1 MRLLIRVLCSAIAII
16 VSYSIANAEDHYLI
30 VQATDTQ
37 GRPIADIVIT
47 ATGDSSQPITDISGK
62 ARIKLASET
71 KPNDEITLLIVRS
84 PEKKDLVL
92 ISPWNNRVRVPPFDN
107 ATQHVAEIVLEE
119 RGIRR
124 LLESE
129 QALIALASR
138 LNAATAPKAINE
150 KTTDEQRKAALEEV
164 SKAFGLKPEDVDKA
178 IRVWGERTNDPYE
191 RGLAALYEKNYPKAT
206 EELTR
211 SLEIREKELKQKQ
224 SEVADAARFLGQ
236 SLYEQGRY
244 NDAVAAY
251 QKAVALRP
259 DDTAIMNNLGLSLAD
274 AGRYAEAE
282 PLYRRA
288 LAINEKALGADHPS
302 VATGLNN
309 LAGLHQSQGRY
320 AEAEPLFKRAL
331 TIREKALGAD
341 HPSVATGL
349 NNLAGLHQ
357 SQGRYAEAEPLYRR
371 ALAIDERALGADH
384 PGTATDLNNLA
395 GLHYGQGRYAEAE
408 PLYRRALAINEKALG
423 ADHPSVAG
431 GLNNLALL
439 YKQQGRYAEAE
450 PLYRRALAIDEKALG
465 AGHPSV
471 ATILE
476 NYAAL
481 LRKIGREIEAAPM
494 EARAKAIRDKNR
506 QEKPKN

>member
-16 VSYSIANAEDHYLI
+16 VSYSIANAEEHYLI

-191 RGLAALYEKNYPKAT
+191 KGLAALYEKNYPKAT

-224 SEVADAARFLGQ
+224 SEVADAATFLGQ

-244 NDAVAAY
+244 KEAVAAY
-251 QKAVALRP
+251 QKAARLRP

-282 PLYRRA
+282 PLFKKA
-288 LAINEKALGADHPS
+288 LAIDERALGADHPG
-302 VATGLNN
+302 VATDLNN
-309 LAGLHQSQGRY
+309 LALLYKHQGRY

-331 TIREKALGAD
+331 AIREKALGAD

-349 NNLAGLHQ
+349 NNLALLYNQ
-357 SQGRYAEAEPLYRR
+357 QGRYAEAEPLYKR
-371 ALAIDERALGADH
+371 ALAIDEKALGAGH
-384 PGTATDLNNLA
+384 PDVATGLNNLA
-395 GLHYGQGRYAEAE
+395 LLYNQQGRYAEAE

-423 ADHPSVAG
+423 ADHPYVA
-431 GLNNLALL
+431 
-439 YKQQGRYAEAE
+439 
-450 PLYRRALAIDEKALG
+450 I
-465 AGHPSV
+465 
-471 ATILE
+471 TLE

-481 LRKIGREIEAAPM
+481 LRKIGREAEAAPM